1 MLNAIMVE
9 HFIHVESNPP
19 PCRVVHECRYRS
31 SGRLLTVRSHAGP
44 GADRITA
51 TFFMVLGISAPF
63 NSRASVRADGVEFLI
78 QLFLVIFF
86 ESAAVHDLVHVID
99 RC

>member
-1 MLNAIMVE
+1 MVE
-9 HFIHVESNPP
+9 HFIHVDFNPP

-31 SGRLLTVRSHAGP
+31 SGRLLTARSHAGP
-44 GADRITA
+44 GADCITA

-63 NSRASVRADGVEFLI
+63 DSHASVRADGVEFLI
-78 QLFLVIFF
+78 QLFLVVFF
-86 ESAAVHDLVHVID
+86 ESAAVYDLVHVID